1 MQCGTPSIISKQSG
15 CGEILDKVI
24 KTDYW
29 DINAMADAI
38 YSICTNPSLFQYL
51 QEEGKKEVDGITW
64 EKVCLLYTSMPNE
77 KEGSLLY
84 WLFKKRFEYSAFT
97 TMSFIG

>member
-1 MQCGTPSIISKQSG
+1 MSDFNPLDRAKINTHWSSFDLSSKKLFTAKV
-15 CGEILDKVI
+15 GEILDKVI

-64 EKVCLLYTSMPNE
+64 EKVGLRIRALYEQVLKNYG
-77 KEGSLLY
+77 K
-84 WLFKKRFEYSAFT
+84 
-97 TMSFIG
+97 